1 MRNWGFD
8 HSRSSLT
15 LGKWYIDKA
24 ITQSGLSLRVLFVRH
39 CPIPGLPIPTV
50 LDYNYSVPKTIAAS
64 HIITKNHQTS
74 YPKVGFSF
82 TLGGT
87 G

>member
-1 MRNWGFD
+1 MRSAIN
-8 HSRSSLT
+8 
-15 LGKWYIDKA
+15 KA
-24 ITQSGLSLRVLFVRH
+24 ISQSGLSLRVLFVRH

-50 LDYNYSVPKTIAAS
+50 LDYSVPKTIAAS

-82 TLGGT
+82 TLGVIG
-87 G
+87 